1 MTGAPGGA
9 VPPAPGG
16 RWRPSVT
23 VAAILER
30 GGRFLLVEEVIDG
43 RRVLNQPAGHLDP
56 NESLVQAVK
65 REVLEETCFH
75 FEPTGLVGIYRWV
88 YEPAD
93 VTFFRFCFRGRLQD
107 EDASRQRDKQIEAL
121 HWLTPAELTARRD
134 EHRSPLVQRCVEDFL
149 AGRHYPLETLS
160 PHFP

>member
-1 MTGAPGGA
+1 MTD
-9 VPPAPGG
+9 

-56 NESLVQAVK
+56 NESLVDAVK

-75 FEPTGLVGIYRWV
+75 FEPAGLVGIYRWV

-93 VTFFRFCFRGRLQD
+93 VTFFRFCFRGRILD
-107 EDASRQRDKQIEAL
+107 EDASWQRDKQIEAL
-121 HWLTPAELTARRD
+121 HWLTPAQLTSRRD

-149 AGRHYPLETLS
+149 AGRYFPLDVFSRE
-160 PHFP
+160 FP